1 MLHKSDKLNFLNKNG
16 LVPGCVNKV
25 ELGREFT
32 FSYHGATLRTGPG
45 RGLLLVAGGKLCLC
59 VDMMLISKFQVSRM
73 KEGSHSGHGQVAVCS
88 NQLISHHN
96 HDL

>member
-45 RGLLLVAGGKLCLC
+45 RGQGSGLVAGGKLCLC
-59 VDMMLISKFQVSRM
+59 VDMMLISKFL
-73 KEGSHSGHGQVAVCS
+73 EGGEAASAWTGAGCS
-88 NQLISHHN
+88 L
-96 HDL
+96 

>member
-32 FSYHGATLRTGPG
+32 FSYHAEDWTRTRAGLRAAG
-45 RGLLLVAGGKLCLC
+45 GGKLCLC
-59 VDMMLISKFQVSRM
+59 VDMMLISKFL
-73 KEGSHSGHGQVAVCS
+73 EGGEEASAWTGAGCS
-88 NQLISHHN
+88 L
-96 HDL
+96 

>member
-1 MLHKSDKLNFLNKNG
+1 MRAVLHKSDKLNFLNKNG

-45 RGLLLVAGGKLCLC
+45 RGQGSGLLLAGGKLCLC
-59 VDMMLISKFQVSRM
+59 VDMMLISKFLRGGEEASAWT
-73 KEGSHSGHGQVAVCS
+73 GAGCS
-88 NQLISHHN
+88 L
-96 HDL
+96 

>member
-59 VDMMLISKFQVSRM
+59 VDMMLISKFL
-73 KEGSHSGHGQVAVCS
+73 EGGEAASAWTLTWAGCS
-88 NQLISHHN
+88 L
-96 HDL
+96 

>member
-25 ELGREFT
+25 ELGREFK

-59 VDMMLISKFQVSRM
+59 VDMMLISKFLQGGEAASAWTWA
-73 KEGSHSGHGQVAVCS
+73 GFS
-88 NQLISHHN
+88 I
-96 HDL
+96 